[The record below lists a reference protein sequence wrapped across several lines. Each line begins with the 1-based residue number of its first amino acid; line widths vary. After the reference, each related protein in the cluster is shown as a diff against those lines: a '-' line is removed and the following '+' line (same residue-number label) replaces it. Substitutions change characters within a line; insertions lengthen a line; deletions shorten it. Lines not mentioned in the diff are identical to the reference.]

1 MTDVDEIVADS
12 AVLLKQRNDH
22 ERYYIGHLEKKIKI
36 LENKIIE
43 LETQLINNGTTIHD
57 N

>member
-22 ERYYIGHLEKKIKI
+22 ERCYIGHLEKKIKI